1 MKRLLTFL
9 FLSSVAF
16 SQPQFSSIS
25 SLPGSF
31 SRLGFGARG
40 LGMGNAMSAVIEGN
54 LVSYYNPALA
64 VFQESN
70 SFQTS
75 YSFLSLDRSLN
86 FINFTKRINFYE
98 KQDSTSSEIKIRSS
112 AGISIGIINAG
123 VSNIDGRDNS
133 GNQTGSL
140 STSENQFFFAFS
152 NQFSKKLALGLAI
165 KYYYFKLYEEIT
177 ANGFGLDIGGIYSL
191 SDNLHVSFVISD
203 INSKYKWDTTPQ
215 LNTNGSQ
222 TEDSFPVLKKIGVS
236 YKNYEYKFIT
246 ALEYETSGEGTN
258 IIRFGGE
265 INLIESLF
273 LRGGIDQLNLSNSDF
288 PIRPSLGFSYFKI
301 VGSLLIGVDYA
312 FVGERYSPQDR
323 HIVGVNVRF

>member
-1 MKRLLTFL
+1 M
-9 FLSSVAF
+9 A
-16 SQPQFSSIS
+16 
-25 SLPGSF
+25 
-31 SRLGFGARG
+31 
-40 LGMGNAMSAVIEGN
+40 NAMSSVTEGN

-98 KQDSTSSEIKIRSS
+98 KQDSTSPERKIRSS
-112 AGISIGIINAG
+112 AGISFGLINAG

-152 NQFSKKLALGLAI
+152 NQFSKKLALGIAI
-165 KYYYFKLYEEIT
+165 KYYYFKLYEEIS

-191 SDNLHVSFVISD
+191 FDNLRVSFVISD
-203 INSKYKWDTTPQ
+203 INSKYKWDTSTQ
-215 LNTNGSQ
+215 LGTDGSNT
-222 TEDSFPVLKKIGVS
+222 EESFPILKKIGLS
-236 YKNYEYKFIT
+236 YKNDEYKFIT

-265 INLIESLF
+265 INLIENLF

-288 PIRPSLGFSYFKI
+288 PIRPSLGFSYYKA
-301 VGSLLIGVDYA
+301 VGSLVIGVDYA

>member
-1 MKRLLTFL
+1 MTFL